1 MSLRSHKLLCCWLPK
16 PYLIKSYPQ
25 MLGDWV
31 EAKIRGLL
39 KLLGEPIA
47 DKLFYE
53 LKFYDNCIYPEID

>member
-1 MSLRSHKLLCCWLPK
+1 
-16 PYLIKSYPQ
+16 